1 MSTITIPVNVPTTG
15 DYSLEHLTHLL
26 TQYAVKL
33 VSLKK
38 DNAVPAVKKSWRNRE
53 ISPEIKSIS
62 LGKSALS
69 ESSLTD
75 KELLEQALEE
85 KYL

>member
-1 MSTITIPVNVPTTG
+1 MATITIPINIPTTG

-26 TQYAVKL
+26 TQYAINL
-33 VSLKK
+33 VSVKK
-38 DNAVPAVKKSWRNRE
+38 ENSLPSVKKSWRNRE
-53 ISPEIKSIS
+53 ISSEIKSIS

-69 ESSLTD
+69 DSSLTD
-75 KELLEQALEE
+75 KELLVQVLEE